1 MKSTQPPLLSVDMYS
16 DCNWN
21 NNNANDSPYIVSR
34 KTIKEELWINLNAE
48 QLKHDIPG
56 SEERAEVGIKW
67 RSFDKIFSVH
77 VLHIKF
83 KRLII
88 LGCVASKLFL

>member
-48 QLKHDIPG
+48 QLKHDIPR
-56 SEERAEVGIKW
+56 SEKHTEVGRRW
-67 RSFDKIFSVH
+67 RSSDKILSVYI
-77 VLHIKF
+77 LNIKL
-83 KRLII
+83 KRFII